1 MNDNLNVLLELH
13 LDRDIERV
21 ILKLYKVII
30 SIETDY
36 VIQKMSESEL
46 KEYDTEITIEDYA
59 SQYQNEKVE
68 LEQTISKII
77 NELTLIYSLLFH
89 QKQSDFNQIQKY
101 QLNDIKK
108 FEATIYLLERVTE
121 DFYVNQIQNFED
133 QMNKPQASETEF
145 QFFRQLIRVFEMIT
159 EDLSLLQTMLQEY
172 LNIELNDSFDQELKD
187 FEQEMEND
195 NNY

>member
-1 MNDNLNVLLELH
+1 MNESLNVLLELH
-13 LDRDIERV
+13 LDKEIERL

-36 VIQKMSESEL
+36 VIKKMSEFEL
-46 KEYDTEITIEDYA
+46 EEYDTEITIEDYA
-59 SQYQNEKVE
+59 NQYQNEKVE

-77 NELTLIYSLLFH
+77 DELTLIYSLLFH

-101 QLNDIKK
+101 QLDDIKK
-108 FEATIYLLERVTE
+108 FEAVIYLLERVAE

-133 QMNKPQASETEF
+133 QMNKPQISETEF
-145 QFFRQLIRVFEMIT
+145 QFFSQSIRVFEMIT

-195 NNY
+195 NN

>member
-1 MNDNLNVLLELH
+1 M
-13 LDRDIERV
+13 

-59 SQYQNEKVE
+59 NQYQNEKVE

-77 NELTLIYSLLFH
+77 DELTLIYSLLFH

-108 FEATIYLLERVTE
+108 FEAIIYLLERVTE

-172 LNIELNDSFDQELKD
+172 LNIELKDSFDQELKD